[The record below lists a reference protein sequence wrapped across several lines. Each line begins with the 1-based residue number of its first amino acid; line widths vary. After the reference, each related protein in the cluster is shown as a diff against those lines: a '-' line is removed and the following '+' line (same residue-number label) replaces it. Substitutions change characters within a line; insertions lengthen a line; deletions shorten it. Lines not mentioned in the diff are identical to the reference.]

1 MDYRSVVER
10 LFERHR
16 SVQTAGFS
24 SEAYKPGLEQM
35 FDYAAALGNPQRN
48 IRSIHVAG
56 TNGKGSVCSMLA
68 AALAASGFRTGLY
81 TSPHILDFRERI
93 KIILPV
99 GPGLR
104 SGELRSAHPSQPETG
119 WAPPVHVVTG
129 DHSSPNGDQV
139 PPGEAIMITEEAVC
153 DFMEHYDRDGLSFF
167 EVTTGMAFKW
177 FADSGVDIAVIET
190 GLGGRLDST
199 NIITPEISVITSIG
213 LDHCALLGNTRAEI
227 AAEKAGIFKP
237 GVPALVWGRDPET
250 QPVFERVAATVGCPL
265 YFAEDFQIPDGIG
278 PLDLQGPCQEV
289 NLRTVCA
296 ALAVI
301 GLPATAPEAIAQ
313 AGAITGFRGRWE
325 VLRRNPLVICD
336 IGHNPQA
343 LAASFSRLE
352 ALRSSDLP
360 SAGGASLGGTVA
372 AGISGAIATGGARGV
387 LPSVPWGCRGI
398 VGLKPEAGMSGAK
411 FPETPPA
418 ARRPL
423 IIVYGAMADKDVDGI
438 VTLMPEDAEYIL
450 VRPDTPRAMGAGELA
465 LKLKAY
471 NISVQP
477 TVADGV
483 RAALE
488 RAEQLHDAII
498 YIGGSTYVVSEAISY
513 LESV

>member
-1 MDYRSVVER
+1 MMDYRSVVER

-24 SEAYKPGLEQM
+24 AEAYKPGLEQM

-48 IRSIHVAG
+48 FRSIHVAG

-93 KIILPV
+93 KIILP
-99 GPGLR
+99 
-104 SGELRSAHPSQPETG
+104 
-119 WAPPVHVVTG
+119 
-129 DHSSPNGDQV
+129 
-139 PPGEAIMITEEAVC
+139 PGEAVMITEEAVC
-153 DFMEHYDRDGLSFF
+153 DFMEHHDRDGLSFF

-250 QPVFERVAATVGCPL
+250 QPVFERAAATVGCPL
-265 YFAEDFQIPDGIG
+265 YYAEDFQIPDGIG

-301 GLPATAPEAIAQ
+301 GLPATAPEAIAR

-352 ALRSSDLP
+352 TLRSSDLP
-360 SAGGASLGGTVA
+360 SAGGTSLGGTVA
-372 AGISGAIATGGARGV
+372 AGISGAIAAGGVRGDR
-387 LPSVPWGCRGI
+387 PSVPWGCRGI
-398 VGLKPEAGMSGAK
+398 VGLQPEAGMSVAK
-411 FPETPPA
+411 FPEGGTAGRRETVSDRDHVNGGVLA
-418 ARRPL
+418 ASLAGMSGSKFLDGGTGGRRPL

-450 VRPDTPRAMGAGELA
+450 VRPDTPRAMGTGELA

>member
-48 IRSIHVAG
+48 FRSIHVAG

-68 AALAASGFRTGLY
+68 TALAASGFRTGLY

-93 KIILPV
+93 KIILP
-99 GPGLR
+99 
-104 SGELRSAHPSQPETG
+104 
-119 WAPPVHVVTG
+119 
-129 DHSSPNGDQV
+129 
-139 PPGEAIMITEEAVC
+139 PGEAVMITEEAVC

-250 QPVFERVAATVGCPL
+250 QPVFERAAATVGCPL
-265 YFAEDFQIPDGIG
+265 YYAEDFQIPDGIG

-352 ALRSSDLP
+352 ALR
-360 SAGGASLGGTVA
+360 
-372 AGISGAIATGGARGV
+372 IHN
-387 LPSVPWGCRGI
+387 
-398 VGLKPEAGMSGAK
+398 M
-411 FPETPPA
+411 PPA

-423 IIVYGAMADKDVDGI
+423 IVVYGAMADKDVDGI

-450 VRPDTPRAMGAGELA
+450 VRPDTPRAMGTGELA

-483 RAALE
+483 RATLE

>member
-48 IRSIHVAG
+48 FRSIHVAG

-68 AALAASGFRTGLY
+68 TALAASGFRTGLY

-93 KIILPV
+93 KIILP
-99 GPGLR
+99 
-104 SGELRSAHPSQPETG
+104 
-119 WAPPVHVVTG
+119 
-129 DHSSPNGDQV
+129 
-139 PPGEAIMITEEAVC
+139 PGEAVMITEEAVC

-250 QPVFERVAATVGCPL
+250 QPVFERAAATVGCPL

-352 ALRSSDLP
+352 ALR
-360 SAGGASLGGTVA
+360 
-372 AGISGAIATGGARGV
+372 IHN
-387 LPSVPWGCRGI
+387 
-398 VGLKPEAGMSGAK
+398 M
-411 FPETPPA
+411 PPA

-423 IIVYGAMADKDVDGI
+423 IVVYGAMADKDVDGI

-450 VRPDTPRAMGAGELA
+450 VRPDTPRAMGTGELA

-483 RAALE
+483 RATLE

>member
-48 IRSIHVAG
+48 FRSIHVAG

-93 KIILPV
+93 KIILP
-99 GPGLR
+99 
-104 SGELRSAHPSQPETG
+104 
-119 WAPPVHVVTG
+119 
-129 DHSSPNGDQV
+129 
-139 PPGEAIMITEEAVC
+139 PGEAVMITEEAVC

-177 FADSGVDIAVIET
+177 FADSGVDVAVIET

-250 QPVFERVAATVGCPL
+250 QPVFERAAATVGCPL
-265 YFAEDFQIPDGIG
+265 YFAEDFQVPDGIG

-296 ALAVI
+296 ALAII
-301 GLPATAPEAIAQ
+301 GIPATAPEAIAQ

-325 VLRRNPLVICD
+325 ILRSNPLVICD

-423 IIVYGAMADKDVDGI
+423 IVVYGAMADKDVDGI

-450 VRPDTPRAMGAGELA
+450 VRPDTPRAMGTGELA

>member
-48 IRSIHVAG
+48 FRSIHVAG

-68 AALAASGFRTGLY
+68 TALAASGFRTGLY

-93 KIILPV
+93 KIILP
-99 GPGLR
+99 
-104 SGELRSAHPSQPETG
+104 
-119 WAPPVHVVTG
+119 
-129 DHSSPNGDQV
+129 
-139 PPGEAIMITEEAVC
+139 PGEAVMITEEAVC

-213 LDHCALLGNTRAEI
+213 MDHCALLGNTRAEI

-250 QPVFERVAATVGCPL
+250 QPVFERAAATVGCPL
-265 YFAEDFQIPDGIG
+265 YYAEDFQIPDGIG

-352 ALRSSDLP
+352 ALR
-360 SAGGASLGGTVA
+360 
-372 AGISGAIATGGARGV
+372 IHN
-387 LPSVPWGCRGI
+387 
-398 VGLKPEAGMSGAK
+398 M
-411 FPETPPA
+411 PPA

-423 IIVYGAMADKDVDGI
+423 IVVYGAMADKDVDGI

-450 VRPDTPRAMGAGELA
+450 VRPDTPRAMGTGELA

-483 RAALE
+483 RATLE